1 MHPRRRSRNA
11 LVPEVASCGR
21 SEGSDGHTPLPKRGP
36 HLRKR
41 TPSRSGRGGR
51 SPGAAGERAL
61 RPNVVASPTGLRSS
75 TQSPHH
81 AKIRQNRTDRAST
94 DARPR
99 LQPPVP
105 TSDSSQ
111 SPPASASPRW
121 STHPVSQHIPIHA
134 SRSPCPVAAAP
145 PRPTSTRLGKPAHI
159 YLARRGRGASAT
171 RWPPFLESPGV
182 KRKTGRRRG
191 GGPFALKTNP

>member
-61 RPNVVASPTGLRSS
+61 RPNVVASPTRPRSS
-75 TQSPHH
+75 THSPG
-81 AKIRQNRTDRAST
+81 QNIPSRHPTEPIEHPT

-99 LQPPVP
+99 LPPPVLLP
-105 TSDSSQ
+105 TPARPDPRRLDG
-111 SPPASASPRW
+111 SPTGSHNHTNPRIT
-121 STHPVSQHIPIHA
+121 S
-134 SRSPCPVAAAP
+134 CPSVAAAP
-145 PRPTSTRLGKPAHI
+145 PPAHKHPPE
-159 YLARRGRGASAT
+159 LPRPALPGGSRKGGQRNAVAPLPRKPRREA
-171 RWPPFLESPGV
+171 E
-182 KRKTGRRRG
+182 KRPWAGRRPVR
-191 GGPFALKTNP
+191 A